1 MDGYDV
7 IVIGVGSMG
16 GAACKTLAQRGV
28 RVLGIEAFTP
38 GHDQGSAH
46 GGTRIVRQS
55 YFEDL
60 SYVPLLR
67 RAFAGFRTLEEESG
81 RALMTLCGGIYLG
94 DPDDIT
100 FTGSR
105 DAALFH
111 GLDHEVLD
119 AAEVRERFPTM
130 APAPDAL
137 AVYETNAG
145 YVHPEETA
153 IANAEVAERS
163 GATLRLRER
172 VRSWSATAGD
182 GVTVVTDAGTYGA
195 DRLVLTPGA
204 WAPVLL
210 DGLALP
216 LSVERMV
223 FHWFTPDFSAVPYEA
238 WSSQRHP
245 VYVEQTRGN
254 GQIYGFPMTD
264 GPDGGFKL
272 GYFHL
277 GTPTTADTVDRV
289 VAPEENEAM
298 RARARQL
305 FPHLT
310 GPVVQ
315 SKTCLYTVTP
325 DEHFVLGAH
334 PEHPQVALGCG
345 FSGHGFKFVPVIGEI
360 LADLVTTGRTE
371 HPIELFDPRRAALA
385 GVRGR

>member
-1 MDGYDV
+1 MDSYDV

-46 GGTRIVRQS
+46 GGTRIIRQS
-55 YFEDL
+55 YFEDPA
-60 SYVPLLR
+60 YVPLLR
-67 RAFAGFRTLEEESG
+67 LAYDGFRTLEQESG
-81 RALMTLCGGIYLG
+81 RTLMTLCGGIYLG

-105 DAALFH
+105 DAALAH

-119 AAEVRERFPTM
+119 AAAVHERFPTM
-130 APAPDAL
+130 DPAPDTLAL
-137 AVYETNAG
+137 YEANAG
-145 YVHPEETA
+145 YVRPEETT
-153 IANAEVAERS
+153 IANAEVAARA
-163 GATLRLRER
+163 GASLRFGER
-172 VRSWSATAGD
+172 VRSWSATPGG
-182 GVTVVTDAGTYGA
+182 GVTVRTDAGTYGA

-210 DGLALP
+210 NGLGLP

-223 FHWFTPDFSAVPYEA
+223 FHWFTPDFSVVPYEA
-238 WSSQRHP
+238 WSFEHHP
-245 VYVEQTRGN
+245 VYVEQTHDN

-272 GYFHL
+272 GYFHR

-289 VAPEENEAM
+289 VAPEEGEVM
-298 RARARQL
+298 RTRARRL

-310 GPVVQ
+310 GPLVQ
-315 SKTCLYTVTP
+315 SKTCLYTLTP
-325 DEHFVLGAH
+325 DEHFVLGPH

-345 FSGHGFKFVPVIGEI
+345 FSGHGFKFVPVVGEI
-360 LADLVTTGRTE
+360 LADLVTTGRTA
-371 HPIELFDPRRAALA
+371 HPIELFDPRRTAL
-385 GVRGR
+385 GGRRRG

>member
-1 MDGYDV
+1 MDSYDV

-16 GAACKTLAQRGV
+16 GATCKALAQRGV
-28 RVLGIEAFTP
+28 RVLGIEAFRP

-46 GGTRIVRQS
+46 GGSRIIRQS
-55 YFEDL
+55 YFEDPA
-60 SYVPLLR
+60 YVPLLR
-67 RAFAGFRTLEEESG
+67 RAYTGFRTLEAESG

-105 DAALFH
+105 DAALLH

-119 AAEVRERFPTM
+119 ADQIRGRFPTM

-137 AVYETNAG
+137 AVYESNAG
-145 YVHPEETA
+145 YVRPEQTT
-153 IANAEVAERS
+153 IANAEVAARH
-163 GATLRLRER
+163 GATLRFDER
-172 VRSWSATAGD
+172 VRSWRATPGG
-182 GVTVVTDAGTYGA
+182 GVTVVTDVGTYGA

-204 WAPVLL
+204 WAPLLL
-210 DGLALP
+210 DGLAVA

-223 FHWFTPDFSAVPYEA
+223 FHWFTPDFSAVPFQT
-238 WSSQRHP
+238 WSDERHP
-245 VYVEQTRGN
+245 VYIEQTRGN

-264 GPDGGFKL
+264 GPAGGFKL

-277 GTPTTADTVDRV
+277 GTPTTADSVQRL
-289 VAPEENEAM
+289 VASEEDEVM
-298 RARARQL
+298 RTRARQL
-305 FPHLT
+305 FPHLS

-325 DEHFVLGAH
+325 DEHFVLGPH

-345 FSGHGFKFVPVIGEI
+345 FSGHGFKFVPVVGEI

-371 HPIELFDPRRAALA
+371 HPIELFDPRRPILT
-385 GVRGR
+385 GVGSR